1 MHLAS
6 SRASSPWQHWR
17 PRSGA
22 RRLRSR
28 RIGATGTRSRH
39 AKSVVTPHAA
49 TASPI
54 PMSCSNSLRRPTRTG
69 SSRRRGR
76 GASTSISAMMR
87 AGRELSTMTRS
98 ARNSAS
104 STSWVTNSAVKRAFL
119 PQLQELGLHGEACQ
133 RVELAERLVE
143 DKEPWLV
150 DEGAGERHALSHAAR
165 ELMRIGVSESGEPDP
180 LELLVDAMRLS
191 LDQPLRLETKRHIRA
206 YAAPGEERR
215 VLKDDDA

>member
-1 MHLAS
+1 
-6 SRASSPWQHWR
+6 
-17 PRSGA
+17 
-22 RRLRSR
+22 
-28 RIGATGTRSRH
+28 
-39 AKSVVTPHAA
+39 
-49 TASPI
+49 
-54 PMSCSNSLRRPTRTG
+54 
-69 SSRRRGR
+69 
-76 GASTSISAMMR
+76 MMR
-87 AGRELSTMTRS
+87 AGAGAQHDDAIGEEQRFLDIMGDGQRRETRI
-98 ARNSAS
+98 
-104 STSWVTNSAVKRAFL
+104 L

-191 LDQPLRLETKRHIRA
+191 LDQPLRLETKRHTRA